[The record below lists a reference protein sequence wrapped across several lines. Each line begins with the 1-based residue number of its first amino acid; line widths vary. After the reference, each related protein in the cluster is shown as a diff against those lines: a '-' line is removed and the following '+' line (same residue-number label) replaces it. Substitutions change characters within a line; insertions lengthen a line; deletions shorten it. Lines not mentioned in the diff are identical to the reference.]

1 MDPQSLA
8 VDMVLSFGVFFDRKL
23 EISIDEVLLVS
34 ISFVKLVTTYKIIK
48 EVVTVE
54 DSTAV
59 EKIYN
64 DYLPIFMYLGK
75 HNYYNISLDQTEEY
89 YNRIPYQIL

>member
-59 EKIYN
+59 EKI
-64 DYLPIFMYLGK
+64 
-75 HNYYNISLDQTEEY
+75 
-89 YNRIPYQIL
+89 